1 MENVLT
7 IQSEINF
14 EETILK
20 HDLVLVDF
28 YANWCSPCI
37 AIQPILETIAV
48 EYAGKAVVAKVDVD
62 RLQRLAE
69 KFAVTSIPALYYF
82 KAGKLIIKKTGL
94 KNAAEIKSGI
104 NELLGK

>member
-69 KFAVTSIPALYYF
+69 KFAVTSIPAL
-82 KAGKLIIKKTGL
+82 
-94 KNAAEIKSGI
+94 
-104 NELLGK
+104 